1 MYKIIIASILVLLM
15 TSCTGLEIGSG
26 MLMGSQI
33 LSMVDNS
40 YTARKQ
46 LAEKQEENRLRG
58 ITASNIVRMAESLEN
73 LEAVRQAKEFSA
85 KNPIVKGS
93 GN

>member
-40 YTARKQ
+40 ISQRKFIKERKIENEFMRRNTEATERLARA
-46 LAEKQEENRLRG
+46 LEDIE
-58 ITASNIVRMAESLEN
+58 SVRK
-73 LEAVRQAKEFSA
+73 AKLLLKTE
-85 KNPIVKGS
+85 GY
-93 GN
+93 